1 MDVEKSFTNLLTKRK
16 GKERKGTKK
25 KFFFLFGNFSLSP
38 SSIII
43 IITFTTTMS
52 QGTLYIMEISPRSS
66 ILVDLIKYFK
76 LDIEIDANTQSESF
90 IKKFPLGKTPA
101 FVGAKG
107 FQLTETI
114 AISNYFLSLIPN
126 QKLLGKNNQEY
137 ANIIKYVSLLNQEGV
152 ISWAAAYFRLNGR
165 FPYNKKEVDENLKI
179 FNTIGEILEKRL
191 HDFTY
196 LVGERISYADLFA
209 VKVVIGA
216 VATVFGKPFLTKYPS
231 IARWVKTV
239 SQNEIFQ
246 GQFKDLKFPEQ
257 QLAFV
262 PPKKE
267 KKKDATPKAESA
279 APKKKETPA
288 AATSASEE
296 PAAAPKPKHPL
307 EALGKPKNPLD
318 EWKRTYSNEETR
330 EVAIPWF
337 WKNQYD
343 PEEWSLWKVDYK
355 YNDELTLTFM
365 SNNLVGG
372 FFNRLSASTKYMF
385 GCMVVYGENNNNGI
399 TGAFLVRGQDY
410 VPAFDVAPDW
420 ESYEFT
426 KLDGSNEDDKKFINN
441 MFAWDEPVVVNGE
454 KREIADGKVFK

>member
-1 MDVEKSFTNLLTKRK
+1 MEK
-16 GKERKGTKK
+16 
-25 KFFFLFGNFSLSP
+25 
-38 SSIII
+38 
-43 IITFTTTMS
+43 TTPKHHQMV
-52 QGTLYIMEISPRSS
+52 QDHYCYS
-66 ILVDLIKYFK
+66 ILAEFLGDY
-76 LDIEIDANTQSESF
+76 SF
-90 IKKFPLGKTPA
+90 IEKP
-101 FVGAKG
+101 
-107 FQLTETI
+107 I
-114 AISNYFLSLIPN
+114 
-126 QKLLGKNNQEY
+126 EY
-137 ANIIKYVSLLNQEGV
+137 
-152 ISWAAAYFRLNGR
+152 
-165 FPYNKKEVDENLKI
+165 
-179 FNTIGEILEKRL
+179 
-191 HDFTY
+191 
-196 LVGERISYADLFA
+196 
-209 VKVVIGA
+209 
-216 VATVFGKPFLTKYPS
+216 
-231 IARWVKTV
+231 
-239 SQNEIFQ
+239 
-246 GQFKDLKFPEQ
+246 
-257 QLAFV
+257 V

-267 KKKDATPKAESA
+267 KKKEAAPKKDAAA
-279 APKKKETPA
+279 APKKKEA
-288 AATSASEE
+288 AAPAASEE
-296 PAAAPKPKHPL
+296 PAPAPKPKHPL

-426 KLDGSNEDDKKFINN
+426 KLDGSNEEDKKFINN

-454 KREIADGKVFK
+454 KRNC

>member
-1 MDVEKSFTNLLTKRK
+1 VINLADPKS
-16 GKERKGTKK
+16 
-25 KFFFLFGNFSLSP
+25 
-38 SSIII
+38 
-43 IITFTTTMS
+43 
-52 QGTLYIMEISPRSS
+52 
-66 ILVDLIKYFK
+66 
-76 LDIEIDANTQSESF
+76 
-90 IKKFPLGKTPA
+90 
-101 FVGAKG
+101 
-107 FQLTETI
+107 
-114 AISNYFLSLIPN
+114 
-126 QKLLGKNNQEY
+126 KLLGKNAVEY
-137 ANIIKYVSLLNQEGV
+137 SQILRWLSLANTELLPTEARVFQP
-152 ISWAAAYFRLNGR
+152 LNGTI
-165 FPYNKKEVDENLKI
+165 PYNKKQVDDNSAYLAKVVDI
-179 FNTIGEILEKRL
+179 FEKRL
-191 HDFTY
+191 ADFTY
-196 LVGERISYADLFA
+196 LVGERLTFADIFAATLF
-209 VKVVIGA
+209 VRGFDFL
-216 VATVFGKPFLTKYPS
+216 FGKEWRKQHPNTTRWFKTIIATPILAEFLGDYSFIEKPIEY
-231 IARWVKTV
+231 
-239 SQNEIFQ
+239 
-246 GQFKDLKFPEQ
+246 
-257 QLAFV
+257 V

-267 KKKDATPKAESA
+267 KKKDAAPKKDAAA
-279 APKKKETPA
+279 APKKKEA
-288 AATSASEE
+288 AAPAASEE
-296 PAAAPKPKHPL
+296 PAPAPKPKHPL

-426 KLDGSNEDDKKFINN
+426 KLDGSNEEDKKFINN

>member
-1 MDVEKSFTNLLTKRK
+1 M
-16 GKERKGTKK
+16 
-25 KFFFLFGNFSLSP
+25 
-38 SSIII
+38 
-43 IITFTTTMS
+43 
-52 QGTLYIMEISPRSS
+52 
-66 ILVDLIKYFK
+66 
-76 LDIEIDANTQSESF
+76 
-90 IKKFPLGKTPA
+90 
-101 FVGAKG
+101 
-107 FQLTETI
+107 
-114 AISNYFLSLIPN
+114 
-126 QKLLGKNNQEY
+126 
-137 ANIIKYVSLLNQEGV
+137 
-152 ISWAAAYFRLNGR
+152 
-165 FPYNKKEVDENLKI
+165 
-179 FNTIGEILEKRL
+179 
-191 HDFTY
+191 
-196 LVGERISYADLFA
+196 
-209 VKVVIGA
+209 
-216 VATVFGKPFLTKYPS
+216 
-231 IARWVKTV
+231 
-239 SQNEIFQ
+239 
-246 GQFKDLKFPEQ
+246 
-257 QLAFV
+257 
-262 PPKKE
+262 
-267 KKKDATPKAESA
+267 
-279 APKKKETPA
+279 
-288 AATSASEE
+288 
-296 PAAAPKPKHPL
+296 